1 MTPTSYEFY
10 NTYNASMKPSTVH
23 VSNVAL
29 SNYYRRYLLQKVIS
43 VFKFDGIPESWAVNY
58 FLYTLFVFGW
68 VAIVET
74 DKYGIIPQQCGLYGY
89 NVMYQPTNIII
100 SNPLID
106 RTMQPEINKECALIK
121 MQPDYGSAW
130 DIVCHYAD
138 LKALACES
146 AAVNILNSKLAYVF
160 AAQNKSAAES
170 FKKMFDQISNG
181 NPATFTD
188 KTLFDEDGQPTWF
201 EFNNDLKSNYIASEL
216 LQDMA
221 KIDSMFNTEI
231 GIPNVNI
238 AKESGVTTAEVMSNN
253 IETRSKAEI
262 WLEEIRSG
270 LKVANKMYNLNIMVD
285 FRFKYDEKEVL
296 DNGYDVNSGSI

>member
-1 MTPTSYEFY
+1 MTPTNYEYY
-10 NTYNASMKPSTVH
+10 NVYNSSMKPSTVH

-43 VFKFDGIPESWAVNY
+43 VFKFNGIPESWAENY
-58 FLYTLFVFGW
+58 FLYSLFCFGF
-68 VAIVET
+68 VAIIKT
-74 DKYGIIPQQCGLYGY
+74 DKFGVIPQHCSLYGY
-89 NVMYQPTNIII
+89 NVMYQPTNVMIA
-100 SNPLID
+100 NPLING
-106 RTMQPEINKECALIK
+106 TMRPEIGTECALVK

-160 AAQNKSAAES
+160 AAKNKSAAES

-181 NPATFTD
+181 NPAAFTD
-188 KTLFDEDGQPTWF
+188 KTLFDEDGNPTWF
-201 EFNNDLKSNYIASEL
+201 EFNNDLKSNYITSEI

-238 AKESGVTTAEVMSNN
+238 AKESGVSVSEVMSNN

-262 WLEEIRSG
+262 WLEEIRKG
-270 LKVANKMYNLNIMVD
+270 LKVANDLYDLNLTVD
-285 FRFKYDEKEVL
+285 FRFDNREVL
-296 DNGYDVNSGSI
+296 DDGNSLDNRSL

>member
-1 MTPTSYEFY
+1 MIPASYEFY
-10 NTYNASMKPSTVH
+10 NTYNAALKPSTVH

-43 VFKFDGIPESWAVNY
+43 VFKFENIPETWAINY
-58 FLYTLFVFGW
+58 FLYVLFTFGF
-68 VAIVET
+68 VAIIET
-74 DKYGIIPQQCGLYGY
+74 DKFGIIPQQCSLYGY
-89 NVMYQPTNIII
+89 NVMYQPTNVMIA
-100 SNPLID
+100 NPLING
-106 RTMQPEINKECALIK
+106 TMRPEIGTESALIK

-146 AAVNILNSKLAYVF
+146 AAVNIVNSKLAYVF

-170 FKKMFDQISNG
+170 FKKMFDLISNG
-181 NPATFTD
+181 NPAVFTD
-188 KTLFDEDGQPTWF
+188 KSLFNEDGKPTWF
-201 EFNNDLKSNYIASEL
+201 EFNNNLKNNYITSEL
-216 LQDMA
+216 MQDMA

-238 AKESGVTTAEVMSNN
+238 AKESGVSKSEIMSNN

-262 WLEEIRSG
+262 WLEEIRKG
-270 LKVANKMYNLNIMVD
+270 LDVANKLFDLNITVN
-285 FRFKYDEKEVL
+285 FRFNYDNEVL
-296 DNGYDVNSGSI
+296 TNGDGLNTGSV